1 MLRNFHAEGT
11 KSQKVIS
18 RRRGSG
24 AIVAPVQHQ
33 PAAGYNIK
41 MKAGDLI
48 KLRQTPDGRYLD
60 NFLYIYNDTRG
71 SRWESIGK
79 CFPGDIGLVVDP
91 KVDNEGML
99 FVLIKEKF
107 GWVDV
112 GYIQNID
119 GEYLV
124 EWCYR

>member
-1 MLRNFHAEGT
+1 
-11 KSQKVIS
+11 
-18 RRRGSG
+18 
-24 AIVAPVQHQ
+24 
-33 PAAGYNIK
+33 

-60 NFLYIYNDTRG
+60 KFLYIYKDARG
-71 SRWESIGK
+71 PSWESIGK
-79 CFPGDIGLVVDP
+79 WFPGDIGLVVDP

-99 FVLIKEKF
+99 FVLIKEKL

-112 GYIQNID
+112 GYIQNVD

-124 EWCYR
+124 D